1 MKTITLITI
10 TLFLCG
16 SILSVAKAA
25 PPSDVPTA
33 VVKFGDLDTTKAA
46 GQQELYRRLS
56 RAVQSV
62 CRPMGHAPGSI
73 AVGLSRYTACVDKA
87 LSSAVAQIN
96 RAEFTDY
103 VASRAQKPEHVGIQ
117 LASR

>member
-33 VVKFGDLDTTKAA
+33 VVGFGDLDTLAREKGT
-46 GQQELYRRLS
+46 YCRLS
-56 RAVQSV
+56 LAAIR
-62 CRPMGHAPGSI
+62 CRPMGDAPGSI